1 MTAAAHAQSEDRAVS
16 DPSDDAS
23 ESVSGDGPPAERR
36 GRFEG
41 YGSIRPIQ
49 PASLNRAAERRM
61 AANFP
66 AADDPAAVI
75 DMMYGPL
82 SGWTHPSFT
91 AFQVAPSLAPMEC
104 GHTSCA
110 RSVRRPYLYC

>member
-23 ESVSGDGPPAERR
+23 ESVSGGGPPTERR

-49 PASLNRAAERRM
+49 PASLNRAAERSYRHDVR
-61 AANFP
+61 AAERL
-66 AADDPAAVI
+66 D
-75 DMMYGPL
+75 
-82 SGWTHPSFT
+82 
-91 AFQVAPSLAPMEC
+91 APE
-104 GHTSCA
+104 
-110 RSVRRPYLYC
+110 LYCVSGRTELGPDGMPAHILRSFCTEAIPLLLE